1 MKNLLSERLMIAAA
15 AIFVTLALTLPPQA
29 QDVLPLGATSGN
41 ATSTA
46 NEIPPPPGVIAEY
59 TLRVTSEDIAAIG
72 AGLGM
77 LPFAKVKDLVT
88 KMQTQINTQEA
99 KAAQD
104 AKAAIDKAAKPKK

>member
-15 AIFVTLALTLPPQA
+15 AIFVTLVLTMPPQA
-29 QDVLPLGATSGN
+29 QDALGATNGN
-41 ATSTA
+41 VTSA
-46 NEIPPPPGVIAEY
+46 PSEIPLATPAVITEY
-59 TLRVTSEDIAAIG
+59 TLRVSSEDIAAIG

-77 LPFAKVKDLVT
+77 LPFAKVKDLVS